1 MVKTLEELQKELDRE
16 KLIARR
22 IRLERD
28 VQLERRKVKFEIRR
42 LRNPGFFRAGEAII
56 KGSKTLGRGIVAQ
69 AKLIK
74 LQQIREQKERNA
86 ISKALKNKR
95 VIKRVPIKRKK
106 VVKRVVRKAPVK
118 RKRKSKKRK

>member
-1 MVKTLEELQKELDRE
+1 MVKQKSLADLQKELDRE
-16 KLIARR
+16 KLIAQK

-56 KGSKTLGRGIVAQ
+56 KGSKVLGRGIVTQ

-74 LQQIREQKERNA
+74 KQQEREQKERIA
-86 ISKALKNKR
+86 LAKALKNKR
-95 VIKRVPIKRKK
+95 VIKRVAKR
-106 VVKRVVRKAPVK
+106 VVKKVVRKAPIK